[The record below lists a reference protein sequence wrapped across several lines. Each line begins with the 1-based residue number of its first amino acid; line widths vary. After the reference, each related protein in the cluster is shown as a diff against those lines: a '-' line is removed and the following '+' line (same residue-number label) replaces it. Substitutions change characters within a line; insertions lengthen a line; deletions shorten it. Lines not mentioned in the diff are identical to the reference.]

1 MFWKIFTFELKYRL
15 FRPATYLYFL
25 ILFLFAFLSAVY
37 GNVPGSEKTYINS
50 AYTLGLLIIILTI
63 FEIMI
68 SSAVMGVPVYRDI
81 EYNTKGYFMAY
92 PISEKGYLLGRFLGS
107 FVVLILISLG
117 VHFGMIL
124 GSIFGPIVGDE
135 GPERYGPFNY
145 MYYLYPT
152 LLFTIPN
159 LFFTGT
165 IFFSLVA
172 LTRKIYV
179 TYVGSILFFIGWLL
193 ANSLTQDI
201 EYRNYSDI
209 LDPFGFNAF
218 LNATR
223 YWTPAEQNTVLIPLT
238 GNLLW
243 NRILWVGISLI
254 IFLYTLYRFDFQ
266 RFLAVKLGKGKK
278 EEETPRAKEKGI
290 FIMPKVSKVFSFG
303 IYFRQMFGLA
313 NLEFKNI
320 VRDYYFQSI
329 LLGGVLF
336 LFLDGWFGNPTFG
349 TPSLPMTYYML
360 EVKDFNYII
369 FVFIILIFYTGEVV
383 HRDKSVNYANISDAL
398 PIPNWLTYG
407 SKFLALVYVC
417 FLLVNLVLICGIFN
431 QIIKGYFNFELDKY
445 FIDLYLIE
453 FPEYIQLVM
462 LAFIIHILVNQKFVG
477 HFIAIGFWV
486 LMIALRS
493 IFETDYNLFF
503 YSSTPGYVV
512 SDMNGFGHFGQ
523 ALFWFNWYWLSCGA
537 FLLTVGNLM
546 WNRGAES
553 SFKTRLK
560 LARQRLNP
568 ITGTALAVFFLS
580 FLLSG
585 IYIYY
590 NVSVWNQYQTAEQAR
605 KNQAEYEKK
614 YRKYEFAIQPK
625 IFDVKIKADIF
636 PERRFVKV
644 AGVMQMTNKSTQAI
658 DSLFIQM
665 SNGQSKIKVLKING
679 LEPELLMKD
688 SIAQFSIYKLPKKM
702 MPGDTVQMDVAVEV
716 GYKGF
721 PNSGVG
727 REVVYNGTFFDLN
740 VLPGFGYSAFAE
752 LQSDKYRKKY
762 GLKKQDY
769 RQPKITDKRGLSN
782 LLFNDDA
789 DYVTF
794 EATVSTSPDQIAV
807 APGYLQKEWTA
818 NGRRYFQYKMNSE
831 MDYFFNVSSAR
842 YAVKKALW
850 QGKKGEKVNIEIFH
864 DPKHTFNLDR
874 FMNGVKASLDYF
886 NANFSPY
893 QYTQMRILE
902 FPRYAG
908 FAQSFPN
915 TVPYSESFGWVAD
928 FSDPNKTDYA
938 FYVTSHEVAHQ
949 WWGHQIT
956 PSNTRGSN
964 QISESMAEYSALMVL
979 KKEYGEEV
987 MQKFLRYALDRYLG
1001 GRANEDKFEDNLIDN
1016 ESRAYVWY
1024 QKGSLILY
1032 ALQDLVGEANL
1043 NKAFAKFLKD
1053 AAFRQ
1058 KPPFAT
1064 SHEWYKYIQE
1074 VTPDSL
1080 KYFIED
1086 SFTKMALYENRITS
1100 AEATDLKN
1108 GSYKV
1113 KLKVNTKKIYYDG
1126 LGNEKGQGKGKDYID
1141 IGIFTTEGKN
1151 AKGMT
1156 KKVPLYLKKHALGAG
1171 EHTFEFTVKGKPLKA
1186 GIDPYNKLIDRI
1198 PDDNV
1203 KNVDIK

>member
-1 MFWKIFTFELKYRL
+1 MFSKIFFFELKYRL
-15 FRPATYLYFL
+15 FRPATYVYFF
-25 ILFLFAFLSAVY
+25 ILFLFAFLSAIY

-50 AYTLGLLIIILTI
+50 ANTLSILIIILTI

-92 PISEKGYLLGRFLGS
+92 PISEKSYLLGRFFGS

-124 GSIFGPIVGDE
+124 GSVLGPIVGDE

-145 MYYLYPT
+145 IYYLYPT

-179 TYVGSILFFIGWLL
+179 TYVGSVLFFIGWLL

-209 LDPFGFNAF
+209 LDPFGFNAY

-223 YWTPAEQNTVLIPLT
+223 YWTPAEQNVTLVPIV

-243 NRILWVGISLI
+243 NRILWVGISLVV
-254 IFLYTLYRFDFQ
+254 FLFTLYRFDFQ

-278 EEETPRAKEKGI
+278 NEDTPHAQSKGVYV
-290 FIMPKVSKVFSFG
+290 MPQVTKVFSFG
-303 IYFRQMFGLA
+303 IYFRQMLGLA
-313 NLEFKNI
+313 SLEFKNI
-320 VRDYYFQSI
+320 VRDTYFIAI

-360 EVKDFNYII
+360 EVKDFNYIV

-383 HRDKSVNYANISDAL
+383 HRDKSVNYAHISDAL
-398 PIPNWLTYG
+398 PVPNWLTYG

-417 FLLVNLVLICGIFN
+417 FLLVNLVLVCGILN
-431 QIIKGYFNFELDKY
+431 QTLKGYFNFELDKY
-445 FIDLYLIE
+445 FTDLYLIE

-462 LAFIIHILVNQKFVG
+462 LAFFVHILVNQKFLG
-477 HFIAIGFWV
+477 HFVAIGFWV
-486 LMIALRS
+486 LMIGLRS
-493 IFETDYNLFF
+493 IAELDYNLFF

-512 SDMNGFGHFGQ
+512 SDMNGFGHFGTS
-523 ALFWFNWYWLSCGA
+523 LFWFNLYWLSLGA
-537 FLLTVGNLM
+537 FLLVIGNLL
-546 WNRGAES
+546 WSRGAEN
-553 SFKTRLK
+553 SFKTRIK
-560 LARQRLNP
+560 LARQRLNKFS
-568 ITGTALAVFFLS
+568 GTALLVSLAIFIA
-580 FLLSG
+580 SG

-590 NVSVWNQYQTAEQAR
+590 NVSILNRYQTAEKTR
-605 KNQAEYEKK
+605 KNQADYEKK
-614 YRKYEFAIQPK
+614 YRKYEFAVQPK
-625 IFDVKIKADIF
+625 IFDVKINADIF
-636 PERRFVKV
+636 PERRFVRV
-644 AGVMQMTNKSTQAI
+644 AGVMQMTNKSSQPI
-658 DSLFIQM
+658 DTLFLQM
-665 SNGQSKIKVLKING
+665 SSGQVNLKVFKING
-679 LEPELLMKD
+679 SEPKLLMNDKT
-688 SIAQFSIYKLPKKM
+688 ALFSIYKLPQKM
-702 MPGDTVQMDVAVEV
+702 MPGDTVQMDVAVEI

-721 PNSGVG
+721 PNGGFG

-740 VLPGFGYSAFAE
+740 VLPSFGYSAFGE

-807 APGYLQKEWTA
+807 APGYLQKEWTEK
-818 NGRRYFQYKMNSE
+818 GRRYFHYKMNNE

-842 YAVKKALW
+842 YAVKKEVW

-864 DPKHTFNLDR
+864 HPKHAYNLER
-874 FMNGVKASLDYF
+874 FMKSVKASLNYF
-886 NANFSPY
+886 NAHFSPY

-915 TVPYSESFGWVAD
+915 TVPYSESFGWVGD
-928 FSDPNKTDYA
+928 FSDPNDTDYA

-1001 GRANEDKFEDNLIDN
+1001 GRANEDKFEDNLLDN

-1086 SFTKMALYENRITS
+1086 SFTKIALYENRITQ

-1126 LGNEKGQGKGKDYID
+1126 LGNEKGQGKGKDYIE
-1141 IGIFTTEGKN
+1141 IGIFAQDGKN
-1151 AKGMT
+1151 DKGMT
-1156 KKVPLYLKKHALGAG
+1156 KKVPLYLKKHALSAG

-1198 PDDNV
+1198 PDDNI
-1203 KNVDIK
+1203 KNVEMK